1 MFSEDHHPLRVPQT
15 CHIQAYSGKIFAM
28 APTPAF
34 YIYSY
39 TYEYMFTVLL
49 YIHMWFG
56 LCLGQGL
63 GIVLLSWS
71 LQQSTLPAYVNQ
83 GNSRYL
89 MSHTLPCVLC
99 PDSQPGVSA
108 SQRTSC
114 TFFYTCIYI
123 YMRIYSYYYPQQS
136 LACAYKRDKWGMCLN
151 ADSSPCLLPW
161 SEAKVTP
168 RPDTRNTVCECVLA
182 KLCIS
187 LFWHRG
193 TATLESPDG
202 PMFRAPPVSERQRS
216 VHGGAAIE
224 TTSHLGEIR
233 GA

>member
-99 PDSQPGVSA
+99 PDSQPGVPA

-114 TFFYTCIYI
+114 THFFYTCIYI
-123 YMRIYSYYYPQQS
+123 DIWGYILIIILNKVWPVPIRGTNGECAWMRTVHPACFREARQKLPQD
-136 LACAYKRDKWGMCLN
+136 LTHGTLYVNACLPNFVFPCFGTAAPRLSSRPTAQCLE
-151 ADSSPCLLPW
+151 LLP
-161 SEAKVTP
+161 SRRDNGAYTAEP
-168 RPDTRNTVCECVLA
+168 R
-182 KLCIS
+182 
-187 LFWHRG
+187 
-193 TATLESPDG
+193 
-202 PMFRAPPVSERQRS
+202 
-216 VHGGAAIE
+216 
-224 TTSHLGEIR
+224 
-233 GA
+233 